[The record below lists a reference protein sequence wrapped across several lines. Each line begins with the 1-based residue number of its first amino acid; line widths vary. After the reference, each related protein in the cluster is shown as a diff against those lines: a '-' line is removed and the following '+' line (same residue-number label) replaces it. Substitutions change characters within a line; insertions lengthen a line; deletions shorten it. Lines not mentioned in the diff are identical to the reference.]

1 MSDGRGG
8 SGGHGGSGAA
18 GEAVRTVERA
28 LAAVLSARSTSGGE
42 GSRGGGGSRGAE
54 GLAGTVGLGG
64 IDTGASL
71 LAADPAADE
80 ELRRRGEQFVR
91 LAWERGWQPADVVR
105 LVRRDLEDHHIR
117 LAAEL
122 IATEARRYERLP
134 PRWAAQLAELGA
146 DPGPEPG
153 GRRGAGAAPPY
164 RADRFSYAT
173 AVLELYLLLIRLP
186 AIEPVGP
193 VPGTPVHLPAADDE
207 PRMLTRIRALL
218 AKAEATGYPQEA
230 EALTAKAQELMARH
244 SIDEALLADRTHR
257 GDVPGACRIGVDAP
271 YETAKAILLDAVASA
286 NRCRAVWNGAFG
298 FSTVVGFEPD
308 LEAVELLH
316 TSLLVQGTS
325 AMTRAE
331 AAQRASGRKRTK
343 TFRQSF
349 LMAYAHRIGERLAR
363 TTEQVTGQVA
373 ERAAERAAEDGARG
387 VDALL
392 PVLAARDVAVAD
404 RTDRMF
410 PQTVAT
416 RVRGVTD
423 AEGWN
428 HGTSAA
434 DAAHVPGGPGAK
446 DRRGRIRPAG

>member
-1 MSDGRGG
+1 MTGDDAA
-8 SGGHGGSGAA
+8 GAA
-18 GEAVRTVERA
+18 ARTVERA
-28 LAAVLSARSTSGGE
+28 LTAVLSARAGD
-42 GSRGGGGSRGAE
+42 GGGAD
-54 GLAGTVGLGG
+54 G

-71 LAADPAADE
+71 LAADPAADA

-105 LVRRDLEDHHIR
+105 LVRRDLDGPHLR
-117 LAAEL
+117 LLAEL
-122 IATEARRYERLP
+122 TAAEARRYERLP
-134 PRWAAQLAELGA
+134 PRWAAQLADLDE
-146 DPGPEPG
+146 E
-153 GRRGAGAAPPY
+153 RGTRPY

-173 AVLELYLLLIRLP
+173 AVLELYLLLARLP
-186 AIEPVGP
+186 AIEPAGP
-193 VPGTPVHLPAADDE
+193 VPGTPVHLAAPADGE

-257 GDVPGACRIGVDAP
+257 GDVPGAVRIGVDAP

-286 NRCRAVWNGAFG
+286 NRCRAVWNSAYG
-298 FSTVVGFEPD
+298 FSTVVGFESD

-316 TSLLVQGTS
+316 TSLLVQGTA

-331 AAQRASGRKRTK
+331 AAQRAAGRKRTK

-349 LMAYAHRIGERLAR
+349 LLAYAHRIGERLVL
-363 TTEQVTGQVA
+363 TTEQVTA
-373 ERAAERAAEDGARG
+373 EQESATAAATRAAEAGAG
-387 VDALL
+387 GLL
-392 PVLAARDVAVAD
+392 PVLAAREAAVAD

-410 PQTVAT
+410 PETVAT
-416 RVRGVTD
+416 RVRGATD
-423 AEGWN
+423 AEGWT

-434 DAAHVPGGPGAK
+434 DAARVPGGPGGPGAA
-446 DRRGRIRPAG
+446 DGPGGTGRRGRIRPAR

>member
-1 MSDGRGG
+1 MSGETTVDRAI
-8 SGGHGGSGAA
+8 AA
-18 GEAVRTVERA
+18 A
-28 LAAVLSARSTSGGE
+28 LAMG
-42 GSRGGGGSRGAE
+42 
-54 GLAGTVGLGG
+54 AGTGKGAKRDSGQGL
-64 IDTGASL
+64 DTGASL
-71 LAADPAADE
+71 LAADPAADP
-80 ELRRRGEQFVR
+80 ELRARGERYVR

-105 LVRRDLEDHHIR
+105 LVRRDLEEAHVR
-117 LAAEL
+117 LLAEL
-122 IATEARRYERLP
+122 ISAEARSYERLA
-134 PRWAAQLAELGA
+134 PRWAAQLAELA
-146 DPGPEPG
+146 EPG
-153 GRRGAGAAPPY
+153 QEPAPY

-173 AVLELYLLLIRLP
+173 AVLELYRLLARLP

-193 VPGTPVHLPAADDE
+193 VPGTPVHQPAAEGE

-286 NRCRAVWNGAFG
+286 NRCRAVRNSAYG

-308 LEAVELLH
+308 LEVVELLH
-316 TSLLVQGTS
+316 TSLLVQGTA

-331 AAQRASGRKRTK
+331 AAQRAAGRKRTK

-349 LMAYAHRIGERLAR
+349 LMAYAHRLGERLAAA
-363 TTEQVTGQVA
+363 TDQVTA
-373 ERAAERAAEDGARG
+373 ESAGSADGG
-387 VDALL
+387 GGLL
-392 PVLAARDVAVAD
+392 PVLAAREVAVAD

-410 PQTVAT
+410 PETVAT
-416 RVRGVTD
+416 RVRGATD
-423 AEGWN
+423 AEGWT

-434 DAAHVPGGPGAK
+434 DNAHVPGARPPI
-446 DRRGRIRPAG
+446 DRR